1 MMMPTMMIPTMMMAI
16 DSDDDNDGDNDNDN
30 GDDTNDDARD
40 DDNDDDHDDFDDD
53 DDDVDDNDDDNG
65 DKDDDN
71 DDNDDDTYDED
82 NHDDNDDANDDDS
95 ACSDEAATGRP
106 AKGFLRTDPFPSNF
120 PRLTNLKQ
128 RAPNFKTLGPTGNF
142 GLSADTAFVARQHKL
157 SFRWS
162 FWGAGAL
169 IKEYTLRPETLR
181 DAFLWMLLSMFEL
194 TGIGCLWIPTP

>member
-1 MMMPTMMIPTMMMAI
+1 MMAI
-16 DSDDDNDGDNDNDN
+16 DSHDDNDDDNDNDN

-40 DDNDDDHDDFDDD
+40 DDNDDDNGDDTNEDDD
-53 DDDVDDNDDDNG
+53 DDNDDDNG

-162 FWGAGAL
+162 FLGAGAL
-169 IKEYTLRPETLR
+169 VNLYTTTLKSQQS
-181 DAFLWMLLSMFEL
+181 ATNSQH
-194 TGIGCLWIPTP
+194 

>member
-1 MMMPTMMIPTMMMAI
+1 MMMMMMMIHTTMIPTMMMPSMMIPTMMMAI

-53 DDDVDDNDDDNG
+53 DDV
-65 DKDDDN
+65 
-71 DDNDDDTYDED
+71 
-82 NHDDNDDANDDDS
+82 DDNDDANDDDDDDS

-142 GLSADTAFVARQHKL
+142 GLSAHTAFVARQHKL

-162 FWGAGAL
+162 FLGAGAL
-169 IKEYTLRPETLR
+169 IKEYTLNFRGR
-181 DAFLWMLLSMFEL
+181 NIM
-194 TGIGCLWIPTP
+194 I

>member
-53 DDDVDDNDDDNG
+53 DDVDDNDDDSG

-82 NHDDNDDANDDDS
+82 NHDDKDDANDDDDDDDG

-162 FWGAGAL
+162 FLGAGAL
-169 IKEYTLRPETLR
+169 IKDYTLNDSR
-181 DAFLWMLLSMFEL
+181 
-194 TGIGCLWIPTP
+194 IPNMV

>member
-1 MMMPTMMIPTMMMAI
+1 MMMMIHTTMMPTMMMPTMMIPTMMMAI

-53 DDDVDDNDDDNG
+53 DDV
-65 DKDDDN
+65 
-71 DDNDDDTYDED
+71 
-82 NHDDNDDANDDDS
+82 DDNDDANDDDDDS

-162 FWGAGAL
+162 FLGAGAL
-169 IKEYTLRPETLR
+169 IKDYTFSDSR
-181 DAFLWMLLSMFEL
+181 
-194 TGIGCLWIPTP
+194 IPNMV

>member
-1 MMMPTMMIPTMMMAI
+1 M
-16 DSDDDNDGDNDNDN
+16 GDNDNDN

-53 DDDVDDNDDDNG
+53 DDVDDNDDDNG

-71 DDNDDDTYDED
+71 DDDAYDED

-95 ACSDEAATGRP
+95 ASSDEAATGRP
-106 AKGFLRTDPFPSNF
+106 SKGFLRTDPFPSNF

-162 FWGAGAL
+162 FLGAGAL
-169 IKEYTLRPETLR
+169 IKEYTLNH
-181 DAFLWMLLSMFEL
+181 
-194 TGIGCLWIPTP
+194 

>member
-1 MMMPTMMIPTMMMAI
+1 MT
-16 DSDDDNDGDNDNDN
+16 DNDGDNDNDN
-30 GDDTNDDARD
+30 GDDANDAARDDDND
-40 DDNDDDHDDFDDD
+40 DDNDDDHDDFDDG
-53 DDDVDDNDDDNG
+53 DDVDDNDDDNG

-82 NHDDNDDANDDDS
+82 YHDDNDDANDDDS

-162 FWGAGAL
+162 FLGAGAL
-169 IKEYTLRPETLR
+169 IKGSWSPWAPFLAPQPGLNLIFLGRIPSEKGRGVARGQYPR
-181 DAFLWMLLSMFEL
+181 DSK
-194 TGIGCLWIPTP
+194 IP